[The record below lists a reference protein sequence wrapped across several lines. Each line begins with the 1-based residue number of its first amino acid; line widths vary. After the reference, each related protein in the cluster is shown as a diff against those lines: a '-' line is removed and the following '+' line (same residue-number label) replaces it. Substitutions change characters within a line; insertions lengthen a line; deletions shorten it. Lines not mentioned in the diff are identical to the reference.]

1 LLWKNAASV
10 WHDRRWKKNFNHTST
25 DAAMPYS
32 SHLAPDVSTRVAAV
46 RRGIQEIQA
55 RLGAQLEE
63 DCVAFVSGSI
73 SPTAVLDFEARLAAR
88 VRELGRAAV
97 ALACNQ
103 LEGDDPSGL
112 PSHLRSEGIDYRLVK
127 SKTRAVVD
135 TMFGPV
141 VLWRHLYR
149 PADRDSSES
158 SFAPLERSLGVVSQ
172 TTPALAEAACRYLAE
187 AGATQQ
193 AAIDRLRCAHGV
205 AMGVGRLRALAAH
218 VSGAMA
224 AAREEMQVQRL
235 LALLG
240 QAEAS
245 RGRHRPV
252 LSVGRD
258 GITLG
263 TRYRGGC
270 LFEVASTATVSVLD
284 RRGKRLGTVYL
295 AFVPE
300 SGQPRMGAS
309 LTSLLAAVLMAWTGA
324 LPRLAYVTDAG
335 ENETQYYRRVLRPM
349 VHPRTGERLS
359 WQRVVDFYHA
369 MERVWALAAALFG
382 ADARGL
388 RSWARKMGRL
398 LKQPN
403 GASRV
408 LHSAAALRGRRGLSK
423 SREAAYR
430 KASNYL
436 RRRTRWMQYAAYRRV
451 GVPLGSGV
459 TEAGCKTIYSQ
470 RLKLSGMRWKEAG
483 AQVILD
489 LRVALLSGI
498 WRATYGRVLATST
511 NVKVPT
517 PHLARDLPRQL
528 AA

>member
-1 LLWKNAASV
+1 M
-10 WHDRRWKKNFNHTST
+10 T
-25 DAAMPYS
+25 YS
-32 SHLAPDVSTRVAAV
+32 SQWAPDLSTRVAAV
-46 RRGIQEIQA
+46 RRGIQVIQA
-55 RLGAQLEE
+55 RLGEQLAQI
-63 DCVAFVSGSI
+63 CVELVSGSI
-73 SPTAVLDFEARLAAR
+73 SPTAVLEFELRLAR
-88 VRELGRAAV
+88 EVRELGRAAIEST
-97 ALACNQ
+97 CNQ
-103 LEGDDPSGL
+103 LEGDDPAAL
-112 PSHLRSEGIDYRLVK
+112 PSHARSEGIDHRLVK
-127 SKTRAVVD
+127 QKTRATID
-135 TMFGPV
+135 TVFGPV
-141 VLWRHLYR
+141 ELWRHLYR
-149 PADRDSSES
+149 PVDRDSSES
-158 SFAPLERSLGVVSQ
+158 SFAPLERWLGVVSK

-187 AGATQQ
+187 AGATQN
-193 AAIDRLRCAHGV
+193 AVLRRLHDDHGVTMGVKRLRELSG
-205 AMGVGRLRALAAH
+205 H

-224 AAREEMQVQRL
+224 AAREELEVNRL
-235 LALLG
+235 LALLA
-240 QAEAS
+240 QADAS

-295 AFVPE
+295 AFAPE
-300 SGQPRMGAS
+300 SGQPQMSAA
-309 LTSLLAAVLMAWTGA
+309 LTSLLEAVLAGWTGA

-335 ENETQYYRRVLRPM
+335 DNETQYYRRVLRPM
-349 VHPRTGERLS
+349 VHPRTGERLR
-359 WQRVVDFYHA
+359 WQRVVDFYHV

-388 RSWARKMGRL
+388 RSWARRMGRL
-398 LKQPN
+398 LKQAN
-403 GASRV
+403 GPSRV

-430 KASNYL
+430 KAYNYL
-436 RRRTRWMQYAAYRRV
+436 RRRTRWMQYAAYARV

-483 AQVILD
+483 AQVILN
-489 LRVALLSGI
+489 LRVVLLSGI
-498 WRATYGRVLATST
+498 WRETYGRVLVMPV
-511 NVKVPT
+511 NVEVPT
-517 PHLARDLPRQL
+517 PQLARELTQQL